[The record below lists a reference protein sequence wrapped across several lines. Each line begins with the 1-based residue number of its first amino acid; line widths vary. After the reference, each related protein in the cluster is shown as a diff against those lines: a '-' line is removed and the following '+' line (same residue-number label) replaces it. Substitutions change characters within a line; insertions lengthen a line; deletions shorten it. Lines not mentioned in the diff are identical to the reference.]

1 MDIMATCSTA
11 QVAETLGI
19 SKKTLL
25 RWLYAGKLAE
35 PKHQKN
41 GGQDVRL
48 WSKNDIERAKRYK
61 AENFRKGRGRKRG

>member
-1 MDIMATCSTA
+1 MDIMAIYSTA
-11 QVAETLGI
+11 EVARTLDI

-25 RWLYAGKLAE
+25 RWLYAGKLTE

-48 WSKNDIERAKRYK
+48 WTERDVAKARKYK
-61 AENFRKGRGRKRG
+61 DENFRKRRGRKR

>member
-1 MDIMATCSTA
+1 MDIMTVSSTA
-11 QVAETLGI
+11 EVARTLGI

-35 PKHQKN
+35 PKHQKS

-48 WSKNDIERAKRYK
+48 WGEQDVARARRYK
-61 AENFRKGRGRKRG
+61 EENFRKGRGRKRK